1 MAARLVGLV
10 RGIWPRRGAGREGG
24 EAVLRSLLIALGVD
38 LAVVVAAV
46 IVFGRSRWLRRGVK
60 RPGAKPVVI
69 ELTSGIARIGVAARA
84 GYRALVAGPL
94 AIDVTSALFRAAPAA
109 PRTR

>member
-10 RGIWPRRGAGREGG
+10 RGIWPRPPRHRDH
-24 EAVLRSLLIALGVD
+24 ALGVD
-38 LAVVVAAV
+38 LAVVAAAV

-94 AIDVTSALFRAAPAA
+94 TIDVTSALFRAAPAA